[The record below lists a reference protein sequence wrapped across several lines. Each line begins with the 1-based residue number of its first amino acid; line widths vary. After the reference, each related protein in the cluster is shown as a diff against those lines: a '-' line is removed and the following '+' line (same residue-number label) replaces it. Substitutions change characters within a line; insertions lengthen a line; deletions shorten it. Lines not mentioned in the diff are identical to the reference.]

1 MWKYYLIGIFFSIA
15 ALWIFFT
22 QAPPDQMLTAF
33 AHMKAWYLI
42 PVIIIYLFNYVI
54 RAIRWKYLMKPVGDI
69 PFKPLFSS
77 VMLGFLANNILP
89 AHLGEVVRAVV
100 IGRSQNVS
108 ISASMATIV
117 MERVYDGLTILL
129 MLLIVVF
136 FMDVPDWLRLG
147 GWAGLA
153 FFGGFLVLLQA
164 FRWQRER
171 SLKVLAAILKP
182 LPEKWSEKVIATADA
197 FTQGLAITSAKDL
210 LMVGVLSIA
219 LWANLIAWAWLLM
232 PAFSIYLGPIY
243 AIFIEVVLALALVIP
258 AAPGFVGTFHL
269 GAQMCLVGFGI
280 SENVAGSYAMMLWL
294 THFVPTTLV
303 GLYYLKRAGMSLS
316 SLTKYRDQSS

>member
-1 MWKYYLIGIFFSIA
+1 MWKYYIIGILFSIA

-22 QAPPDQMLTAF
+22 QAPPDQMLAAF

-42 PVIIIYLFNYVI
+42 PVIAIYLFNYAI
-54 RAIRWKYLMKPVGDI
+54 RAYRWKYLIKPVGDI
-69 PFKPLFSS
+69 PFKPLFSA
-77 VMLGFLANNILP
+77 VMLGYLANNILP
-89 AHLGEVVRAVV
+89 AHLGEIVRAVV
-100 IGRSQNVS
+100 IGRSEKIS

-153 FFGGFLVLLQA
+153 FFGGVLVVLQA
-164 FRWQRER
+164 FRWQKER
-171 SLKVLAAILKP
+171 SLKVLALLLRP
-182 LPEKWSEKVIATADA
+182 LPHKWSKKILNTTEA
-197 FTQGLAITSAKDL
+197 FAQGLAISSAKDL

-219 LWANLIAWAWLLM
+219 LWANLTVWAWLLM
-232 PAFSIYLGPIY
+232 PAFSIHLGLIN

-280 SENVAGSYAMMLWL
+280 SDSVAGSYAMMLWL
-294 THFVPTTLV
+294 THFVPTTIV
-303 GLYYLKRAGMSLS
+303 GLYYLRQTGMSIS
-316 SLTKYRDQSS
+316 SLTKYKEQAS